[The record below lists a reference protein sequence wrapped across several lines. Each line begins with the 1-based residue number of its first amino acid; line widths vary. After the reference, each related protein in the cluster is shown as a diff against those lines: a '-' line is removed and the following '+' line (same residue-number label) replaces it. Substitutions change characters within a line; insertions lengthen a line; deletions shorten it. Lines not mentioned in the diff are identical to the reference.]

1 MPSHPI
7 NRMNGDTASRVGQ
20 QQPYEGRQSPARA
33 VRLDELIARLV
44 SSNALP
50 LAPPAAPTMYERLDH
65 RYNETRRTRRYIASE
80 VRRVQRQVTSTF
92 QPVPA
97 GRLVVL
103 TLQLRAYRQR
113 EAELLA
119 RIGAFQDATG

>member
-50 LAPPAAPTMYERLDH
+50 LAPPASPTMCERLDH
-65 RYNETRRTRRYIASE
+65 RYNETRRKRRDLASE
-80 VRRVQRQVTSTF
+80 LRRVQRYVTSSF
-92 QPVPA
+92 HPVQG

-103 TLQLRAYRQR
+103 TLQ
-113 EAELLA
+113 
-119 RIGAFQDATG
+119 